1 MLEEGGSQERRGRSR
16 EKARSSGQR
25 AQERAGLAKRRA
37 TSALGLPWVG
47 SNHFCRH
54 RPLPLRSGL
63 ALKEPLQIR
72 SHRLAGVGKWC
83 GKGRQEARSGQR
95 GFPAGARHRPLSHSR
110 PRGPGTCPGGDP
122 SLHLPGGRGPLGHC
136 LASLTPTPGP
146 AAEPVGLAGVG
157 GAAVRPPALT
167 VLQAQGR
174 VQNPLRLPARVHLGA
189 AQQEAELSEHQFE
202 DCLQLQ

>member
-16 EKARSSGQR
+16 GKARSPGQR
-25 AQERAGLAKRRA
+25 VQECARLAKRRA
-37 TSALGLPWVG
+37 TSALGLPWAG

-63 ALKEPLQIR
+63 ALKEPLQIC
-72 SHRLAGVGKWC
+72 SHRSAGVGKLC
-83 GKGRQEARSGQR
+83 GKGRQDARSGQR

-110 PRGPGTCPGGDP
+110 LRSPGTCPRGDP
-122 SLHLPGGRGPLGHC
+122 SLHLPGRRGHLPGGGGGPLGHC

-157 GAAVRPPALT
+157 SAAVCPPVLT
-167 VLQAQGR
+167 VLQA
-174 VQNPLRLPARVHLGA
+174 
-189 AQQEAELSEHQFE
+189 
-202 DCLQLQ
+202 